1 MEFFTSDITLVAAGL
16 AGLGMTTIAIYR
28 DVSASRSRMILDLI
42 VSRQSAVIASAA

>member
-1 MEFFTSDITLVAAGL
+1 MLSSDIALVAAVL
-16 AGLGMTTIAIYR
+16 AGLVMTAIAIYR